1 MATVSRFEEGPK
13 ERRRLLD
20 KLVREV
26 LRCEQHAMEHAPREA
41 RRIGDVPPVEVLRE
55 IAAHASAMR
64 ARFERMLIGHDVST
78 SRGGF
83 AATLATLRHI
93 VVDRVVDPERAY
105 RTALLDLRH
114 GIDVVRLLREI
125 ARQEPLF
132 GIIRWCDDWLRDRCM
147 QVARSE
153 AQLSWFVMDA
163 NGFLDEPQ
171 RIAPSVMTPAHT
183 EMLEPA
189 FPAPFESDLEP
200 DPLDDR
206 PTRRDRK

>member
-1 MATVSRFEEGPK
+1 MATVSSFEEGPK

-26 LRCEQHAMEHAPREA
+26 LRCEQHAIEHAPREA
-41 RRIGDVPPVEVLRE
+41 RRIGAVPPVDALRE
-55 IAAHASAMR
+55 VAEHASAMR
-64 ARFERMLIGHDVST
+64 GRLERMLTAHDVST
-78 SRGGF
+78 ARGGF

-125 ARQEPLF
+125 ARHEGLF
-132 GIIRWCDDWLRDRCM
+132 GIIRWCDDWLTARRP
-147 QVARSE
+147 QVARVE

-171 RIAPSVMTPAHT
+171 RIAPSPMTPAHT
-183 EMLEPA
+183 ETSEH
-189 FPAPFESDLEP
+189 PFELDIEP

-206 PTRRDRK
+206 PTRRDRR

>member
-1 MATVSRFEEGPK
+1 MATVSSFEEGPK

-26 LRCEQHAMEHAPREA
+26 LRCEQHALEHAPREA
-41 RRIGDVPPVEVLRE
+41 RRIGDVPPVEALRE
-55 IAAHASAMR
+55 IAAHAAAMQT
-64 ARFERMLIGHDVST
+64 RFERMLVAHDVST
-78 SRGGF
+78 ARGGF

-125 ARQEPLF
+125 ARHDVLF
-132 GIIRWCDDWLRDRCM
+132 GVIRWCDDWLGARCP
-147 QVARSE
+147 QVAHVES
-153 AQLSWFVMDA
+153 QLSWFVMDA
-163 NGFLDEPQ
+163 NGFVDEPQ
-171 RIAPSVMTPAHT
+171 HIAPSAMTPAHT
-183 EMLEPA
+183 EMPEQ
-189 FPAPFESDLEP
+189 PFDTDIEP

-206 PTRRDRK
+206 PTRRDRR